1 MKPQRR
7 PIIVFAAALTLGL
20 AGCGSDGGSDGG
32 SDEGAEAA
40 SGGDLC
46 AQLENI
52 SNFEMESQSSAA
64 IDPGDWPA
72 MQAILQEYGDGLSE
86 HYDPAIEAAE
96 DDLAADLTTVRDA
109 SAQVTELVTE
119 SPSFEEYQQQTEAS
133 IDVETFTAATDAS
146 ARIDQY
152 TRANCDF
159 AQQQEPLDAELEELP
174 GQQVPE
180 QPAG

>member
-7 PIIVFAAALTLGL
+7 PIIVFAAALNLGL

-32 SDEGAEAA
+32 PDEGAEAA
-40 SGGDLC
+40 SGGHLC

-133 IDVETFTAATDAS
+133 ID
-146 ARIDQY
+146 
-152 TRANCDF
+152 
-159 AQQQEPLDAELEELP
+159 
-174 GQQVPE
+174 G
-180 QPAG
+180 

>member
-86 HYDPAIEAAE
+86 HYDPAIEA

-159 AQQQEPLDAELEELP
+159 AKQQEPLDAELEELP

>member
-1 MKPQRR
+1 
-7 PIIVFAAALTLGL
+7 
-20 AGCGSDGGSDGG
+20 
-32 SDEGAEAA
+32 
-40 SGGDLC
+40 
-46 AQLENI
+46 
-52 SNFEMESQSSAA
+52 
-64 IDPGDWPA
+64 

-159 AQQQEPLDAELEELP
+159 AKQQEPLDAELEELP